1 MWVYREST
9 SPMTQ
14 FRSWEAHTRISHR
27 GSVRSDTDRRDEP
40 GDTDGH
46 SCPSSERVGS
56 RCSRRRRWINCLA
69 NTATTRT
76 IAPALVPA
84 FQHTALHS
92 FDALSREIV

>member
-1 MWVYREST
+1 MGPLRGSIRGRYFRQLWNVNQRVRSKSEADFRRDRLRQSRRTQLMWVYREST

-46 SCPSSERVGS
+46 SCPSSERVG
-56 RCSRRRRWINCLA
+56 
-69 NTATTRT
+69 
-76 IAPALVPA
+76 
-84 FQHTALHS
+84 
-92 FDALSREIV
+92 